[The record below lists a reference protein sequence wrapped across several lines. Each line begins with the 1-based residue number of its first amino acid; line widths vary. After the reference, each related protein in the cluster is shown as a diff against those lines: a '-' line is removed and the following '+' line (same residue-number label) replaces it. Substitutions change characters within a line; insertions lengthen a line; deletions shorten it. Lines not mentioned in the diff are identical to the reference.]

1 VKARCYRLARR
12 EGHGEGRNGIGL
24 NRSFIWS
31 STLTQCSSK
40 GSQTQSHFN
49 QAAGI
54 PMNRVSMMVVLGMG
68 AIGMSQSA
76 MAQQRGSP
84 DGWEVSLGAGIVSSP
99 RSLGSQKL
107 HTIGV
112 PNFDVRYKDWFFANP
127 IQGIGL
133 QTQLSGLTLSAA
145 IGADMN
151 SRDPKAGD
159 RYVNLSKIGAAP
171 AVRLR
176 ASYDIGEFSTE
187 AVVSTRLGSSNKGG
201 TTLQLEESY
210 NLYAAA
216 KTLVSVGAAAR
227 LMDDR
232 FAKNLVSISSEDSLA
247 SGLPVYRA
255 KSGLL
260 DVGLFAQVV
269 YPVSDHWTIFS
280 KVSLNTFEGDA
291 RKSPLVERR
300 TAPTALLFASYTF

>member
-1 VKARCYRLARR
+1 MNKV
-12 EGHGEGRNGIGL
+12 
-24 NRSFIWS
+24 WMV
-31 STLTQCSSK
+31 
-40 GSQTQSHFN
+40 
-49 QAAGI
+49 AA
-54 PMNRVSMMVVLGMG
+54 LGMG
-68 AIGMSQSA
+68 AIGISQGA

-84 DGWEVSLGAGIVSSP
+84 DGWEVSLGAGIVSTP
-99 RSLGSQKL
+99 RSLGSKKL

-127 IQGIGL
+127 IQGVGV
-133 QTQLSGLTLSAA
+133 QTELSGFTLSAA

-151 SRDPKAGD
+151 TRDSKAGD
-159 RYVNLSKIGAAP
+159 RYANLSKVSAAP

-187 AVVSTRLGSSNKGG
+187 AVISSRLGNSNKGG

-216 KTLVSVGAAAR
+216 KTLVSVVASAR

-232 FAKNLVSISSEDSLA
+232 FAKNLVSISPEDSA
-247 SGLPVYRA
+247 QSGLPVYRA

-269 YPVSDHWTIFS
+269 YPVSDHWTVFS
-280 KVSLNTFEGDA
+280 KLSINTYEGDA

-300 TAPTALLFASYTF
+300 TSPTALLFASYTF